1 MAKGYV
7 YILTNPCIQY
17 TFDEQRVPLRK
28 EHLRK
33 QRRNWYNAYDGQ
45 SAVQNTNSRKT
56 LADVDGHCA

>member
-33 QRRNWYNAYDGQ
+33 QRRNWYNAHDGQ
-45 SAVQNTNSRKT
+45 SAVQTLTLAMT
-56 LADVDGHCA
+56 LADADEH